1 MGYVQYLLTL
11 INHEPSI
18 FFLAELV
25 FLAGIPGFHHAP
37 PELPWRSPWHSPE
50 RVVGLLRPQGRVV
63 GEAEAAECGRGR
75 RMEIRRGPFW
85 YILYLYV
92 LLYMY
97 YIYNNNSNNNNN
109 NNNIDN
115 KIIIYIYIC
124 IHIATYVYIYSRC
137 IYVYVYIYHMNMP
150 FITYQRSF
158 LPKATSLDPWPRF
171 ILIYSA
177 VSTGCWKTSHQATKG
192 YPLVN
197 IQKTME
203 NHHFQWVNPL

>member
-75 RMEIRRGPFW
+75 RMEIRRGPFL

-97 YIYNNNSNNNNN
+97 YIYNNSNNNN

-115 KIIIYIYIC
+115 KIIIYIYIYIC
-124 IHIATYVYIYSRC
+124 IHIATYVYIY
-137 IYVYVYIYHMNMP
+137 IVDVYMCMYIY
-150 FITYQRSF
+150 
-158 LPKATSLDPWPRF
+158 
-171 ILIYSA
+171 IYISYEHA
-177 VSTGCWKTSHQATKG
+177 IYHISEVIFT
-192 YPLVN
+192 
-197 IQKTME
+197 
-203 NHHFQWVNPL
+203 

>member
-75 RMEIRRGPFW
+75 RMEIRRGPFL

-115 KIIIYIYIC
+115 KIIIYIYTC
-124 IHIATYVYIYSRC
+124 IHIATYVYIY
-137 IYVYVYIYHMNMP
+137 IVDVYMCMYIYIIWTCHLSHIRGHFYLRQLLWIHDLVLFWYIQQFP
-150 FITYQRSF
+150 LAAGKPPTK
-158 LPKATSLDPWPRF
+158 PPRGT
-171 ILIYSA
+171 L
-177 VSTGCWKTSHQATKG
+177 W
-192 YPLVN
+192 
-197 IQKTME
+197 
-203 NHHFQWVNPL
+203 